1 MKRLTALILANGDP
15 PSRRL
20 FDSLRQ
26 SSHLL
31 ICADGGANIAHRWG
45 VRPDLVIGDLDSIHR
60 TVIKALPSGIV
71 QRVDE
76 QESTDLEKALALCQR
91 RRVRRVVVL
100 GATGGRLDH
109 AAGNLSALL
118 KFSIRMDVRFVDDLG
133 EVRAAGRGGM
143 LKVQPGTTVSL
154 LPMTRCTGV
163 TTRGLKWNLSRSV
176 LQWGVREST
185 SNVVISSRA
194 SLRVERGD
202 LLIFVVRRR
211 GR

>member
-1 MKRLTALILANGDP
+1 
-15 PSRRL
+15 
-20 FDSLRQ
+20 
-26 SSHLL
+26 
-31 ICADGGANIAHRWG
+31 
-45 VRPDLVIGDLDSIHR
+45 
-60 TVIKALPSGIV
+60 
-71 QRVDE
+71 
-76 QESTDLEKALALCQR
+76 
-91 RRVRRVVVL
+91 
-100 GATGGRLDH
+100 
-109 AAGNLSALL
+109 
-118 KFSIRMDVRFVDDLG
+118 
-133 EVRAAGRGGM
+133 M